1 MSYFDKTKERALIS
15 LDYALKRLL
24 RNKANYDVLE
34 GFLSELLKRDIKV
47 KNILESETNKQH
59 REDKHNQVDILVED
73 TNGELVIVELQF
85 NIELDYFQRMLYG
98 TSKVVA
104 ENMKQGDDYM
114 EVKKVYSVNIVYFD
128 LGQGNDYVYHG
139 KTRFKGL
146 HQKDEL
152 QLSAKQREV
161 FGMEEAGDLYP
172 EYYILKVNNFNDV
185 AKDRLDEWIYFLK
198 HNAVKDTFKAK
209 GLDKAREVL
218 ARERLSPE
226 DRREYDYLEK
236 IRSHNLSMIA
246 SAKFEG
252 RFEAKA
258 LIAEKDQI
266 IAQERIEKE
275 RIAAE
280 KDQALAEKER
290 IVAEKDQALAEKE
303 QALAEKERIVAEKDQ
318 ALAQERAEKERL
330 LAKLAS
336 LKTRP

>member
-1 MSYFDKTKERALIS
+1 MSYFEKTKERALIS

-34 GFLSELLKRDIKV
+34 GFLSELLGRDIKV

-73 TNGELVIVELQF
+73 VNGELVIVELQF

-98 TSKVVA
+98 ASKVIT
-104 ENMKQGDDYM
+104 ENMKQGDDYV

-128 LGQGNDYVYHG
+128 LGQGSDYVYHG
-139 KTRFKGL
+139 KTRFKGM
-146 HQKDEL
+146 HRKDEL
-152 QLSAKQREV
+152 LLSAKQRKV
-161 FGMEEAGDLYP
+161 FGMEEAGDIYP
-172 EYYILKVNNFNDV
+172 EYYILKINNFNDV
-185 AKDRLDEWIYFLK
+185 AKDHLDEWIYFLK

-252 RFEAKA
+252 RFEAEEF
-258 LIAEKDQI
+258 IAEKERVIKEKDQV
-266 IAQERIEKE
+266 IAQERV
-275 RIAAE
+275 
-280 KDQALAEKER
+280 EKER
-290 IVAEKDQALAEKE
+290 IVAEKDQV
-303 QALAEKERIVAEKDQ
+303 IAEKDQ

-330 LAKLAS
+330 LAELAA
-336 LKTRP
+336 LKIRH